1 MKNLRVLLLIVGVLV
16 LTAPAWSD
24 QVPGNDPRI
33 IIGSGSG
40 SLPVGFTFLF
50 GSPTGSSPA
59 TSPCVVNGIPE
70 ADCVFQNSTN
80 TTFTSLTFDVDTTLP
95 PGSVLDCG
103 IAIGGPFSTCSI
115 GADSDGF
122 LATFTGGPG
131 VIPAGDFSVTVDG
144 WNPDTDFG
152 VGANGMNP
160 PDPGTPEPGTI
171 ILLLTGTGALAI
183 ALRRKVA
190 RVG

>member
-1 MKNLRVLLLIVGVLV
+1 MKSVRAILLGLGLLLLSVPLW
-16 LTAPAWSD
+16 AD
-24 QVPGNDPRI
+24 QIPGNDPRI
-33 IIGSGSG
+33 IIGSGTG

-50 GSPTGSSPA
+50 GSPSGSSPA

-80 TTFTSLTFDVDTTLP
+80 STFTSLTVDIDTTLP

-103 IAIGGPFSTCSI
+103 IAIGGPFNTCSI

-122 LATFTGGPG
+122 FATFTGGPG
-131 VIPAGDFSVTVDG
+131 VLPAGDFSVTVDG

-152 VGANGMNP
+152 VGANGMIP
-160 PDPGTPEPGTI
+160 PDPGTPEPGT
-171 ILLLTGTGALAI
+171 LGLFLTGIGGLGV
-183 ALRRKVA
+183 ALRRRLHSA
-190 RVG
+190 R

>member
-1 MKNLRVLLLIVGVLV
+1 MRVLRVILLSLGVLLLS
-16 LTAPAWSD
+16 APAWAD
-24 QVPGNDPRI
+24 RVPGTDPRI

-50 GSPTGSSPA
+50 GSATGSSPS

-80 TTFTSLTFDVDTTLP
+80 TTFSSLSFDIDETLP
-95 PGSVLDCG
+95 PGSTLDCG
-103 IAIGGPFSTCSI
+103 IAVGGPFSTCSI
-115 GADSDGF
+115 GADGDGY

-131 VIPAGDFSVTVDG
+131 VIPSGDFSITVEG

-152 VGANGMNP
+152 VGANGMLP
-160 PDPGTPEPGTI
+160 PDPGTPEPGTM
-171 ILLLTGTGALAI
+171 ILLLTGVGALAI
-183 ALRRKVA
+183 AVRRKVVRA
-190 RVG
+190 V

>member
-1 MKNLRVLLLIVGVLV
+1 MRSLRVGLLALGVLC
-16 LTAPAWSD
+16 LTAMAWAD

-33 IIGSGSG
+33 IIGNGSG
-40 SLPVGFTFLF
+40 SLPVGSTFIF
-50 GSPTGSSPA
+50 GSATGSSPA

-80 TTFTSLTFDVDTTLP
+80 STFTSLTFDIDTVLP

-103 IAIGGPFSTCSI
+103 IAVGGPFSTCSI
-115 GADSDGF
+115 GADSDGY

-131 VIPAGDFSVTVDG
+131 VLPAGDFSITVDG

-152 VGANGMNP
+152 VGANGMIP
-160 PDPGTPEPGTI
+160 PDPGTPEPGTVVLI
-171 ILLLTGTGALAI
+171 VTGIGALAF
-183 ALRRKVA
+183 AARRKTLRA
-190 RVG
+190 L